1 MLNIKFTKLAVEDLN
16 NGYDHIYSDNRS
28 AARDVI
34 VRIRSTLVLLA
45 AQPFI
50 GHPGRV
56 EGTYE
61 FYVLNTPFIVVYIL
75 EKDDLVVVSLLHTSR
90 QYP

>member
-1 MLNIKFTKLAVEDLN
+1 MLDIKFTKLAVEDLN
-16 NGYDHIYSDNRS
+16 NGYDYIYSENRS
-28 AARDVI
+28 AAKEVI
-34 VRIRSTLVLLA
+34 ARIRSTLELLA

-75 EKDDLVVVSLLHTSR
+75 EKDDLIVVSFLHTSR